1 MKKITFTI
9 VGLLTAIMSY
19 AQTYSTGVIDLSTEA
34 GLEYSVEL
42 DVTSTMVTMTL
53 VGPSDRWLGIG
64 FDTTNMYAGKDVL
77 IFDGTTLSDRH
88 YGYPGQPDGELS
100 QGIVPTIDDR
110 EDWTTVSNT
119 VVSGVRTIVATR
131 VRDTGNV
138 HDHVFSASANTINIA
153 WARGDGNFTLQYHG
167 TTNRG
172 VTMQDFTLNTK
183 TFNISEFNI
192 SPNPS
197 SSKLAI
203 SLPSVIDHLR
213 LEVFD
218 VLGKKVYENVLNGMQ
233 TVVNVSQWNNG
244 IYLVRVSTDKQ
255 TQTKRFV
262 KQ

>member
-9 VGLLTAIMSY
+9 LSLLLTALTYS
-19 AQTYSTGVIDLSTEA
+19 QTYSTGVIDLSTQP
-34 GLEYSVEL
+34 GLEYSVQL
-42 DVTSTMVTMTL
+42 DVSSTTVTMTL

-77 IFDGTTLSDRH
+77 IFDGTSLSDRH

-110 EDWTTVSNT
+110 EDWITVSNT
-119 VVSGVRTIVATR
+119 IMSGVRTIVATR
-131 VRDTGNV
+131 DRDTGNV
-138 HDHVFSASANTINIA
+138 HDHVFSASANVLNIA

-183 TFNISEFNI
+183 IFDISEFKI

-203 SLPSVIDHLR
+203 SLPMVLDNVS
-213 LEVFD
+213 LEIFD
-218 VLGKKVYENVLNGMQ
+218 ILGKKVYSNMLNGMQ
-233 TVVNVSQWNNG
+233 TTLNVSQWNNG
-244 IYLVRVSTDKQ
+244 IYLVKISTDTESQ
-255 TQTKRFV
+255 IKRFV